1 MIDNETIWKLW
12 RVYGNVSYYVNQ
24 YGGVKSLRKGRW
36 HVLVPGKRTP
46 EYAERQKRYNSGGPA
61 KYHAFCDMRLG
72 ERLFHRA
79 VASVFCQPRDLFCT
93 QVDHIDNN
101 PHNNRADNLEWVTQS
116 ENVQRRYAQERLKKE
131 HPEEWERYIFI
142 QQSKF
147 YYYA

>member
-12 RVYGNVSYYVNQ
+12 RVRGNVSYYVNQ
-24 YGGVKSLRKGRW
+24 YGGVKSLYRGRW
-36 HVLVPGKRTP
+36 HVLVPSKHTP
-46 EYAERQKRYNSGGPA
+46 ECAERQKRYSSGGPT
-61 KYHAFCDMRLG
+61 KYLELVYSTNRHEL
-72 ERLFHRA
+72 LHRA
-79 VASVFCQPRDLFCT
+79 VASMFCQPRDLFCT
-93 QVDHIDNN
+93 QVDHLDNN

-116 ENVQRRYAQERLKKE
+116 ENTQRRYAQERLKKE